1 MPGQAGDTAALTQ
14 VSSELTR
21 FLYRPIVFREPDR
34 IVHPPSWLEHIPF
47 AFWIVEAARPR
58 TLVELGTQSGN
69 SYAAFAQAI
78 QLLALPTAAYA
89 VDTWRGDDQA
99 GFYDEGVFEEW
110 ERYHA
115 RQFPTFS
122 RLIRSTFDEALLH
135 FADGAIDLLHIDG
148 CHTYEAVASDYASWL
163 PKLSDRGIVLFHD
176 TNVRERDFGA
186 WRLWEELRAAHPS
199 FEFLHGHGLGVLGV
213 GRTQPAPVEWLFSTS
228 ARTGEAHQV
237 RAFFSRLGSAVGAR
251 YSVDALQDRLTA
263 ERAAHGAEVA
273 ALTSQLSTAS
283 AAIGRLEAH
292 VRYEQEQSA
301 ALRQQGEQ
309 ARRCSRCRPRRGAAR
324 KRHAGGKRPRP
335 RWRTT
340 GPSCTISS
348 PRPSTGVSRSSRL
361 SRRSSAPPRI
371 SPSSRR
377 FRSRSCRPRSAKEK
391 VRARPASTPE
401 GAGDGAEP
409 GPRRGGRVG
418 AGLSLLRH
426 PRRLRE
432 SRAIARSG
440 LFDEAYYL
448 DRYPDVATSGMSP
461 LAHFVLHG
469 GLEGRAPH
477 PLFDADYY
485 LRRNPDVAA
494 RRVNPLAH
502 YVRRGV
508 LERRNPS
515 PVFDV
520 AFYLDSNPDVAAAG
534 TEPLRHFLRFGAA
547 EGRNPN
553 PFFDCAYYR
562 AQMQDAAAAEVNPL
576 VHFMS
581 GGWRTG
587 ARPSAGFDPAFY
599 RATYEDVRRSDENPL
614 AHFLEYGRA
623 DGRAPSGTLPPPS
636 AVDAVPDLPR
646 QPLTRLTV
654 RSPSPGPARR
664 VVLCATP
671 FAPLP
676 GRGDNEYPRLSAADV
691 APRARI
697 HDSSGR
703 RAAVGRTCGD
713 ESRRGDRR
721 RVRQRGGLPA
731 GRAPGLHPGRRP

>member
-99 GFYDEGVFEEW
+99 GFYDESVFEEW

-148 CHTYEAVASDYASWL
+148 CHTYDAVASDYASWL

-263 ERAAHGAEVA
+263 ERAAHGAEVT

-283 AAIGRLEAH
+283 AAIGRLEEH

-301 ALRQQGEQ
+301 TLRQQGEQ
-309 ARRCSRCRPRRGAAR
+309 AAQQVQQVQAEAQARVEEEARRRQEAETALAHDRAELHHQLAEAEHRRE
-324 KRHAGGKRPRP
+324 
-335 RWRTT
+335 
-340 GPSCTISS
+340 
-348 PRPSTGVSRSSRL
+348 RSSRR

-371 SPSSRR
+371 SPNSRR
-377 FRSRSCRPRSAKEK
+377 FRSRSCRPRSA
-391 VRARPASTPE
+391 RRRCAR
-401 GAGDGAEP
+401 D
-409 GPRRGGRVG
+409 RR
-418 AGLSLLRH
+418 
-426 PRRLRE
+426 RR
-432 SRAIARSG
+432 
-440 LFDEAYYL
+440 
-448 DRYPDVATSGMSP
+448 P
-461 LAHFVLHG
+461 
-469 GLEGRAPH
+469 RAP
-477 PLFDADYY
+477 AI
-485 LRRNPDVAA
+485 V
-494 RRVNPLAH
+494 
-502 YVRRGV
+502 
-508 LERRNPS
+508 PS
-515 PVFDV
+515 PV
-520 AFYLDSNPDVAAAG
+520 
-534 TEPLRHFLRFGAA
+534 
-547 EGRNPN
+547 
-553 PFFDCAYYR
+553 
-562 AQMQDAAAAEVNPL
+562 
-576 VHFMS
+576 
-581 GGWRTG
+581 
-587 ARPSAGFDPAFY
+587 
-599 RATYEDVRRSDENPL
+599 
-614 AHFLEYGRA
+614 
-623 DGRAPSGTLPPPS
+623 
-636 AVDAVPDLPR
+636 
-646 QPLTRLTV
+646 
-654 RSPSPGPARR
+654 
-664 VVLCATP
+664 
-671 FAPLP
+671 
-676 GRGDNEYPRLSAADV
+676 
-691 APRARI
+691 
-697 HDSSGR
+697 HD
-703 RAAVGRTCGD
+703 AAVGSARDFRSCVIPGFCASRARSPAAGCSTKRITWTGIRTW
-713 ESRRGDRR
+713 
-721 RVRQRGGLPA
+721 P
-731 GRAPGLHPGRRP
+731 RAA